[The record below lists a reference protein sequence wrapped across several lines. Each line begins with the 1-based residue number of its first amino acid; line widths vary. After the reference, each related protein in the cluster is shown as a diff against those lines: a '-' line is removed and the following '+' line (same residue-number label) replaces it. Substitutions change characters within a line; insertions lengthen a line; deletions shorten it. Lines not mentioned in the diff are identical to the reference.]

1 MKRRLIAM
9 LLSFTMV
16 TALTACAGGTGTTP
30 AATSEPAA
38 EASADEAEPA
48 EEQETEADAGE
59 EAPVAADLENRNIK
73 IIFPYINATP
83 SDTEKISEALSAIT
97 LEKYNCTVELE
108 PIAYASYS
116 EQFNLLMSDSNAD
129 IDLVSTLSVST
140 NLAAN
145 VNKGYFLPITE
156 ELEKYGQDAL
166 REAGDYITAGVI
178 DGDTYMVPVLH
189 DMAAVT
195 GIMFLKEYVDKYEID
210 LDSIKEL
217 SDLTPVFAKIKEGE
231 GENFTPLFLNG
242 NQYASLFVPLLG
254 DTFGDN
260 LGSLNQETGEVYNPY
275 KTDEYRELIEL
286 VRGWYEAGYINKD
299 AATTTTLWQEAA
311 LAGTSACWPNNMKP
325 GQPQNQS
332 NMIGQQCVGVQLGN
346 ILACTSNANYGWAV
360 PYQAEDPE
368 RSVMVMNL
376 LYGDEEFF
384 NILCWG
390 LEGEHYVRTEDGHIT
405 FPEGVDASSS
415 GWYMNIGWAFGNQMI
430 SYLWEGN
437 DLDLWDQTREFN
449 NNAQKSIAMGF
460 VFDSSPVKNEFA
472 ACQAV
477 LSEFIKDLETGS
489 ADLSRLDEFNAKLDA
504 SGIDT
509 IIAEKQKQ
517 IDAFLGK

>member
-1 MKRRLIAM
+1 MKRRIIAL
-9 LLSFTMV
+9 LLSFTMI
-16 TALTACAGGTGTTP
+16 TALTACAGTTGSAPT
-30 AATSEPAA
+30 AAQ
-38 EASADEAEPA
+38 
-48 EEQETEADAGE
+48 QEDTEAPVAE
-59 EAPVAADLENRNIK
+59 EAPVQQEAEATEEVSVDSDLEQRNIK

-83 SDTEKISEALSAIT
+83 SDTAMISEALSAIT

-108 PIAYASYS
+108 PIAYASYA

-129 IDLVSTLSVST
+129 IDLVSTLAVSSS
-140 NLAAN
+140 LATS

-166 REAGDYITAGVI
+166 REAGDYLAAGTI

-217 SDLTPVFAKIKEGE
+217 SDLTPILATIKEGE
-231 GENFTPLFLNG
+231 GENFSPLFLNG
-242 NQYASLFVPLLG
+242 NQYGSLFVPLLG

-260 LGSLNQETGEVYNPY
+260 MSTLNQETGEVFNPY
-275 KTDEYRELIEL
+275 VTDEYRELIEL

-325 GQPQNQS
+325 GQSQNQS
-332 NMIGQQCVGVQLGN
+332 NMIGQECVGVQLGDA
-346 ILACTSNANYGWAV
+346 LACTSNANYGWAV

-437 DLDLWDQTREFN
+437 EMDLWDQTKEFN
-449 NNAQKSIAMGF
+449 DNAQKSIAMGF

-477 LSEFIKDLETGS
+477 LSEFVKDLETGS
-489 ADLSRLDEFNAKLDA
+489 ADIARLDEFNAKLEA
-504 SGIDT
+504 SGIDAV
-509 IIAEKQKQ
+509 IAEKQRQ